1 MKKIINLLIYIT
13 IFSMVGCSNVD
24 DSKTVSSFKEE
35 KNQIYSSEDS
45 KAVKKLLK
53 SYGKSD
59 DLTVE
64 KVSKKDILVIE
75 DEEIVANK
83 DLWDNF
89 YENSNNKKEDDIL
102 VLKYTAQND
111 PILIYL
117 SYKDNKFY
125 MMEDDS
131 RDQYRDTKDEDY
143 YEYTFK
149 YMKLFEENEKT
160 YVYLLDDNNVT
171 LEELNYSL
179 LSSQISDWIPYGF
192 VFYYKQYSI

>member
-13 IFSMVGCSNVD
+13 IFSMVGCSNVN

-149 YMKLFEENEKT
+149 YMKLFEENKKT
-160 YVYLLDDNNVT
+160 YVYLLDDDNVT

-192 VFYYKQYSI
+192 VFYYK

>member
-13 IFSMVGCSNVD
+13 IFSMVGCSNVN

-160 YVYLLDDNNVT
+160 YVYLLDDDNVT

-192 VFYYKQYSI
+192 VFYYK

>member
-1 MKKIINLLIYIT
+1 M
-13 IFSMVGCSNVD
+13 
-24 DSKTVSSFKEE
+24 
-35 KNQIYSSEDS
+35 
-45 KAVKKLLK
+45 
-53 SYGKSD
+53 
-59 DLTVE
+59 
-64 KVSKKDILVIE
+64 
-75 DEEIVANK
+75 ANK

-89 YENSNNKKEDDIL
+89 YENSNNKKEDYIL

-160 YVYLLDDNNVT
+160 YVYLLDDDNVT

-192 VFYYKQYSI
+192 VFYYK

>member
-1 MKKIINLLIYIT
+1 
-13 IFSMVGCSNVD
+13 MVGCSNVN

-89 YENSNNKKEDDIL
+89 YENSNNKKEDEL
-102 VLKYTAQND
+102 GNLFFECVTKY
-111 PILIYL
+111 IYI
-117 SYKDNKFY
+117 
-125 MMEDDS
+125 
-131 RDQYRDTKDEDY
+131 R
-143 YEYTFK
+143 
-149 YMKLFEENEKT
+149 
-160 YVYLLDDNNVT
+160 YLLT
-171 LEELNYSL
+171 
-179 LSSQISDWIPYGF
+179 
-192 VFYYKQYSI
+192 

>member
-13 IFSMVGCSNVD
+13 IFSMVGCSNVN

-89 YENSNNKKEDDIL
+89 YENSNNKKEDYIL

-160 YVYLLDDNNVT
+160 YVYLLDDDNVT

-192 VFYYKQYSI
+192 VFYYK

>member
-160 YVYLLDDNNVT
+160 YVYLLDDDNVT

-192 VFYYKQYSI
+192 VFYYK